1 MPNFKVWLFLKEMVY
16 MIPINHKKFIDNSIK
31 ILKDDFRIVG
41 IATGGSYITN
51 EMDKYSDIDFIIAV
65 DSNHYEEVMDERY
78 KIAANLGTLLSA
90 FTGEHVGEPRLLICL
105 YGPELLHVDLK
116 FVSIDNIAHRVEDP
130 VILWE
135 RGNFVSEALKENN
148 ARFPIPTLQWIEDRF
163 LVWIHYGAAKIGR
176 GEIFETIE
184 FISSLRQMVIGPLI
198 LMKNGELPRGV
209 RKIEFV
215 APESISLLK
224 ETIPSYSIESCIK
237 SLKMI
242 IQIYLELREYFITED
257 FIKRVE
263 AEKYSIN
270 YLNKI
275 NNVSNS

>member
-1 MPNFKVWLFLKEMVY
+1 

-51 EMDKYSDIDFIIAV
+51 EMDEYSDIDFIIAV
-65 DSNHYEEVMDERY
+65 DSNHYEEVMVERY

-116 FVSIDNIAHRVEDP
+116 FVSINDIAHRVENP

-135 RGNFVSEALKENN
+135 RDNFVSEALKENN
-148 ARFPIPTLQWIEDRF
+148 ARFPIPSLQWIEDRF
-163 LVWIHYGAAKIGR
+163 WVWIHYGAAKIGR

-275 NNVSNS
+275 NHVSNS